1 MAHSACCLLARAQR
15 ATIHVMPD
23 AKLLLYILAPR
34 SAGLCMPTG
43 RSPTMP
49 VVHVMVHPRGLHP
62 VEAARAYHLHAEE
75 GLSLDSVCDEVRN
88 MEGNMPS

>member
-1 MAHSACCLLARAQR
+1 
-15 ATIHVMPD
+15 
-23 AKLLLYILAPR
+23 
-34 SAGLCMPTG
+34 MPTG

-49 VVHVMVHPRGLHP
+49 VVHVMMHPRGLHP